1 MQTHATLPQADR
13 APLPKTGEELDAL
26 ITQRINL
33 FHDALVDRGQIRSIP
48 PRRNGLFTK
57 VAPSQPI
64 LLHPLGCLHSGFPAM
79 RSLSSCRLD
88 SALEFRCR

>member
-33 FHDALVDRGQIRSIP
+33 FHDALR
-48 PRRNGLFTK
+48 
-57 VAPSQPI
+57 
-64 LLHPLGCLHSGFPAM
+64 
-79 RSLSSCRLD
+79 
-88 SALEFRCR
+88 